1 MAVKSSHMGLGLGKV
16 LLSAALQHLR
26 RHHSSC
32 YLTTQTTSARAIGMY
47 FQFGFVPLLT
57 TSVLKELDRTV
68 DEEVA
73 AWRSIAHLLPAG
85 ALKSVLPSL

>member
-1 MAVKSSHMGLGLGKV
+1 
-16 LLSAALQHLR
+16 
-26 RHHSSC
+26 
-32 YLTTQTTSARAIGMY
+32 MY